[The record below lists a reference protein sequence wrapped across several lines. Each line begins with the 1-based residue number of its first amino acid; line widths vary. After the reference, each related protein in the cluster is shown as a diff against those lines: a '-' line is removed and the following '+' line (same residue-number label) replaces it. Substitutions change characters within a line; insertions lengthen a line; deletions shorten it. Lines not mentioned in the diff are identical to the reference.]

1 MCGGGGGSGGGGG
14 GSSSRGGNRSNRG
27 GLESLKSR
35 GSSSSR
41 GNSNRDGNR
50 GNRSSQRAGGIASVG
65 ASISR
70 ATSSRGS
77 RGNSQRDGNRNRNT
91 IASQLAARNKAN
103 RNERNHS
110 SWGRGS
116 SSRGNSQ
123 RDGNRGNRNR
133 SGPVRSGFGGFGGT
147 GLQFGRGTRR
157 GFGGYP
163 SFARGARSSVPNRH
177 SLGNGPAYGTTA
189 GGEFGGGNPFAEE
202 EEFNNTAT
210 QVGGFLAS
218 AVNPV
223 VGSAVNLVGDAGK
236 GRIDLSNVA
245 GLAGAMLGPTP
256 VGLPLIAG
264 AAMVQA
270 LKAAGV
276 VPDDFGTVSGKGGA
290 GKGQPF
296 VDPNSQND
304 GAIVRKPAQGL
315 GYLSNLRVGHDTAP
329 KAPTVPKAPQQ
340 KDAQK
345 PQGLGLGV
353 TMGRSRNRGPRNLGP
368 LAFLRPRYGRV
379 R

>member
-14 GSSSRGGNRSNRG
+14 GSSSRGGNRNNRG
-27 GLESLKSR
+27 GLESSKSR

-41 GNSNRDGNR
+41 GNSQRDGNR

-77 RGNSQRDGNRNRNT
+77 SSRGNSQRDGNRNRNGS
-91 IASQLAARNKAN
+91 IASQLAARNKAK
-103 RNERNHS
+103 RNERNHL

-116 SSRGNSQ
+116 SSRGNSNQ
-123 RDGNRGNRNR
+123 RDGNRGNRG
-133 SGPVRSGFGGFGGT
+133 GPVRSGFGGFGGT
-147 GLQFGRGTRR
+147 RTRR

-163 SFARGARSSVPNRH
+163 SVRGARSSVPSRH
-177 SLGNGPAYGTTA
+177 SLGNGPAYGSSA

-202 EEFNNTAT
+202 EEFNNTAMK
-210 QVGGFLAS
+210 VGGWLAS

-223 VGSAVNLVGDAGK
+223 VGSAVNLAADAGK

-276 VPDDFGTVSGKGGA
+276 VPDNFGTVSGKGGA
-290 GKGQPF
+290 GKGRPF
-296 VDPNSQND
+296 VAPNDQRD
-304 GAIVRKPAQGL
+304 GGRVFKKKPAQGL
-315 GYLSNLRVGHDTAP
+315 GYLSAPKPPTAP
-329 KAPTVPKAPQQ
+329 IAPTAPQQ
-340 KDAQK
+340 KETQK